1 MSRHQQGRIRLPEDA
16 QAELTR
22 RRAQSERI
30 TGIFIRQ
37 IYTNLAGFT
46 RCRVGSVRG
55 PWVLDLGPFDQATA
69 AARTAKLGR
78 AWRSGTI
85 AAPKEWAYPSYPP
98 DDVVHD
104 GVLDEGSFSQST
116 LHDRFTVNLLSLV
129 FYLLSQGDGQ
139 SHAPLKIGA
148 LLEPQVVAFE
158 GWSID
163 VERQIAVESNE
174 LGIA

>member
-85 AAPKEWAYPSYPP
+85 AAPKEWAYPSYPLKLNTLQVLGWYRQTP
-98 DDVVHD
+98 ISTLQVV
-104 GVLDEGSFSQST
+104 ESFSIED
-116 LHDRFTVNLLSLV
+116 LAFLN
-129 FYLLSQGDGQ
+129 
-139 SHAPLKIGA
+139 SHSP
-148 LLEPQVVAFE
+148 
-158 GWSID
+158 SINRPK
-163 VERQIAVESNE
+163 VRLWIH
-174 LGIA
+174 L